1 MAPGSASIPPSFFIA
16 NLDVLFFSFFEMKC
30 GPWPI
35 GAMPVVAIY
44 KGENITILTILL
56 DSRADLG
63 FPIA

>member
-16 NLDVLFFSFFEMKC
+16 NLDVLFFEMKC
-30 GPWPI
+30 RPWPK